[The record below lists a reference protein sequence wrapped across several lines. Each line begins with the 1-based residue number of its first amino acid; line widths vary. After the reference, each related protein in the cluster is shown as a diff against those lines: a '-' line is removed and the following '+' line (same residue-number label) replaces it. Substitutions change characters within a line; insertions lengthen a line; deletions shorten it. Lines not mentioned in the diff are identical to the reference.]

1 MHLMHLAG
9 IPIRLH
15 WSFLALF
22 AGFSVYALATGGPTA
37 LAATVVVGLALFTS
51 VVLHELGHALAA
63 RHYGIGTDNITL
75 YPFGGIAAITG
86 MPKSA
91 RQELVIAIAGPAV
104 NGALF
109 LGAALLWGALG
120 WRILLTVAAL
130 NLMMGL
136 FNLIPA
142 FPMDGGRVLRAT
154 LATRMG
160 WFRASDLAMR
170 IGKAFAWV
178 FLVVGVVTFQPG
190 LVLMGGFLHV
200 AIASERRR
208 LVWEWA
214 YARDQAGYRHFRFT

>member
-1 MHLMHLAG
+1 MHFMNLAG

-22 AGFSVYALATGGPTA
+22 AGFAGWALLTGGVSAFVT
-37 LAATVVVGLALFTS
+37 TVVVGVALFTS
-51 VVLHELGHALAA
+51 VLLHELGHALAA

-75 YPFGGIAAITG
+75 YPFGGIASITG
-86 MPKSA
+86 MPRSA

-109 LGAALLWGALG
+109 LAGALLWGALG
-120 WRILLTVAAL
+120 WRVLLTVAAL

-142 FPMDGGRVLRAT
+142 FPMDGGRVLRAA

-170 IGKAFAWV
+170 IGKAFAWA
-178 FLVVGVVTFQPG
+178 FLAIGIVTFSPG
-190 LVLMGGFLHV
+190 LILVSGFLHV

-214 YARDQAGYRHFRFT
+214 YARDSAGYRHFRFT